1 MNLKDVRGQVGEDP
15 LLLPEED
22 REVREPLLTDDVPQM
37 SETVGQGVGHHQRE
51 QDLREPR
58 GQGHLEEIRI
68 EIGQAGG
75 LKMTEIGS
83 VSTTGI
89 RLLDG
94 GRDYAPSDQIYLCCA
109 VRCIHALLEFT
120 LYLTYS

>member
-37 SETVGQGVGHHQRE
+37 SETVGQGVGRHLPE

-58 GQGHLEEIRI
+58 GQGRLEEIRI
-68 EIGQAGG
+68 GIGQAGG

-83 VSTTGI
+83 VSTSGI

-94 GRDYAPSDQIYLCCA
+94 GKDYASSDQIYLCCA
-109 VRCIHALLEFT
+109 VRCIHTLPEFT

>member
-1 MNLKDVRGQVGEDP
+1 MSLKDVWGQVGEE
-15 LLLPEED
+15 LRLQLEEG
-22 REVREPLLTDDVPQM
+22 REVREPLRIDDGPQM

-51 QDLREPR
+51 QDLRDPR
-58 GQGHLEEIRI
+58 GQGRLEEIRI
-68 EIGQAGG
+68 GIGQAGG

-83 VSTTGI
+83 VSTSGI

-94 GRDYAPSDQIYLCCA
+94 GRGYASSDQIYLCCA
-109 VRCIHALLEFT
+109 VRCIHALPEFT

>member
-37 SETVGQGVGHHQRE
+37 SETVGQGVGRHLPE
-51 QDLREPR
+51 QGLRDPR
-58 GQGHLEEIRI
+58 GQGRLEEIRI
-68 EIGQAGG
+68 GIGQVEG
-75 LKMTEIGS
+75 LKMTEIGN
-83 VSTTGI
+83 VSTSEI
-89 RLLDG
+89 RHLDG
-94 GRDYAPSDQIYLCCA
+94 GRDYASSDQIYLCRA
-109 VRCIHALLEFT
+109 VRCIHTMPEFT